1 MIKKITI
8 NKEKCIH
15 CGLCIK
21 DCIVGILEF
30 DENKHPK
37 YCQNG
42 ENSCVACQHCMA
54 ICPTGALAFGDKNPD
69 DSIDV
74 GYSDSE
80 ELLRLIKSRRSI
92 RQYKNESVPKDKL
105 DKIVKMLVYPPT
117 GGNRDNL
124 HYSIVETK
132 EKMDEIRKLTYDKIL
147 AAQSS
152 NPHFEIAK
160 QAYLSGN
167 DIIYRGATSMV
178 AVAIDKSRTIAGCET
193 ADPIIGLSYLDLYA
207 QSLGLGT
214 VWCDFALTIAR
225 QIPEVYAMLEIPEN
239 YTLDYILM
247 LGIPNIRY
255 KRTTQPD
262 RFSITLLK

>member
-8 NKEKCIH
+8 NEEKCIH
-15 CGLCIK
+15 CGMCIK
-21 DCIVGILEF
+21 DCIVSILEF

-54 ICPTGALAFGDKNPD
+54 ICPTGALSFGNKNPN
-69 DSIDV
+69 DSMDV
-74 GYSDSE
+74 GYGNSE
-80 ELLRLIKSRRSI
+80 ELLKLIKSRRSI

-105 DKIVKMLVYPPT
+105 EKIAKMLVYPPT
-117 GGNRDNL
+117 GGNKDNL
-124 HYSIVETK
+124 HYSIVESK

-147 AAQSS
+147 SAQNS
-152 NPHFEIAK
+152 NPHFEMAK
-160 QAYLSGN
+160 KSYLNGN
-167 DIIYRGATSMV
+167 DIIYRGATSMI
-178 AVAIDKSRTIAGCET
+178 AVAIDKNNTIAGCET

-225 QIPEVYAMLEIPEN
+225 QIPEVYSMLEIPDN

-247 LGIPNIRY
+247 LGVPNISY
-255 KRTTQPD
+255 KRTTQPE
-262 RFSITLLK
+262 RFSIKLLK

>member
-8 NKEKCIH
+8 DKDKCIH
-15 CGLCIK
+15 CGMCIK

-117 GGNRDNL
+117 GGNRNNL
-124 HYSIVETK
+124 HYSIIETK
-132 EKMDEIRKLTYDKIL
+132 EKMEQIRKLTYDKIL
-147 AAQSS
+147 SAQTP
-152 NPHFEIAK
+152 NPHFEMAK

-178 AVAIDKSRTIAGCET
+178 AVAIDKSNTIAGCET

-207 QSLGLGT
+207 QSIGLGT
-214 VWCDFALTIAR
+214 VWCDFALTVTR

-262 RFSITLLK
+262 RFSIKLLK